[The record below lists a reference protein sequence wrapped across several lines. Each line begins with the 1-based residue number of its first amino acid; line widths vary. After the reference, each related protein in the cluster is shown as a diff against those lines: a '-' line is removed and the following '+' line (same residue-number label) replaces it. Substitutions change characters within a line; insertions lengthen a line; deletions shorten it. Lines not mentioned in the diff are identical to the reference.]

1 MREREGFTLIE
12 LVVVIMIL
20 GILGAVAAPRFMN
33 TSAGAA
39 DSGLKQSL
47 SVIRSAIEMHAA
59 ENAGAYPS
67 GTDEATFKEE
77 IGPYLRGSR
86 FPTCPVG
93 NRNDEVAISDAT
105 PLAAVGGTASWVY
118 NPDTGEFICNSDDES
133 QSDPGVKYS
142 EF

>member
-1 MREREGFTLIE
+1 MRGRKGFTLIE

-20 GILGAVAAPRFMN
+20 GILGAVAAPRFMS

-47 SVIRSAIEMHAA
+47 SVIRSAIEMYAA
-59 ENAGAYPS
+59 ENGGAYPS
-67 GTDEATFKEE
+67 GPEFKEQ

-86 FPTCPVG
+86 FPRCPVG
-93 NRNDEVAISDAT
+93 NRNDEVAISDAN
-105 PLAAVGGTASWVY
+105 PLAVVGGTASWVY
-118 NPDTGEFICNSDDES
+118 NATTGEFICNSDDES

>member
-1 MREREGFTLIE
+1 MRERKGFTLIE

-20 GILGAVAAPRFMN
+20 GILGAVAAPRFMS

-47 SVIRSAIEMHAA
+47 SVIRSAIEMYAA

-67 GTDEATFKEE
+67 GPEATFKEE

-86 FPTCPVG
+86 FPRCPVG

-105 PLAAVGGTASWVY
+105 PLAAVDGTASWVY
-118 NPDTGEFICNSDDES
+118 NPNTGEFICNSDDEAP
-133 QSDPGVKYS
+133 SDPGVKYS